1 MSENIQIKQGVSW
14 SIVISLLI
22 IAAGAVAIIVPP
34 ASGIAVAIFV
44 GWLLVFCGIAHFV
57 YAWHTR
63 HGGGVLWGILLGIVY
78 VFAGGYIL
86 LHPVAGL
93 ASLTFLLAAYLFI
106 EAIMEFILS
115 FELRRVHGSGW
126 LLLDGI
132 ITLAL
137 ALMIW
142 WSWPASTE
150 WVIGTLVGISLIFTG
165 ITRLAISMA
174 ARHGTKPLT
183 PMAA

>member
-1 MSENIQIKQGVSW
+1 MSENTEIKPGAGW
-14 SIVISLLI
+14 SIIISVLMI
-22 IAAGAVAIIVPP
+22 VAGALAIIVPP
-34 ASGIAVAIFV
+34 ASGVVVAVLV

-57 YAWHTR
+57 YAWHAR
-63 HGGGVLWGILLGIVY
+63 HGGFLWGILLGIVY
-78 VFAGGYIL
+78 VLAGGYIL

-93 ASLTFLLAAYLFI
+93 ASLTLLLAAYLFV
-106 EAIMEFILS
+106 EAVLEFILS
-115 FELRRVHGSGW
+115 YELRRAHASGW

-137 ALMIW
+137 AIMIW
-142 WSWPASTE
+142 CTWPASTE

-165 ITRLAISMA
+165 ITRLAISLS